1 MSVRLVALAVALSL
15 PVSAPALALEG
26 EQKRAPEA
34 ATGDQN
40 EKVCENITVVGSR
53 LAKKRVC
60 ATRAEWADRKLQDRQ
75 AVEKIQTS
83 PCVLQTTGAGGR
95 PSC

>member
-1 MSVRLVALAVALSL
+1 MSIRLFTMALALSL
-15 PVSAPALALEG
+15 PAASPVQAMAG
-26 EQKRAPEA
+26 EQKAPQASGE
-34 ATGDQN
+34 DPN
-40 EKVCENITVVGSR
+40 EKICENITLVGSR

-75 AVEKIQTS
+75 AVEKAQTS
-83 PCVLQTTGAGGR
+83 PCMLQTTGGNGK